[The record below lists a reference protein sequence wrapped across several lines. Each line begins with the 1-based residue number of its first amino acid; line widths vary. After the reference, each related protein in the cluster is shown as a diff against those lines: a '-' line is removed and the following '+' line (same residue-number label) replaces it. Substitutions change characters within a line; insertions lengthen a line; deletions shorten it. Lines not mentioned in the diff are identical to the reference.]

1 MQIYSRLPLF
11 HSEGSSG
18 RGCEGVQN
26 TRVPIKEET
35 SRGFI
40 SRSENLRDLTNSVS
54 IRKVVLAISRV
65 TGCPPNELLNKRRSQ
80 LVQPFRTL
88 MYLVCREYSWQPYT
102 EIGNALIRD
111 HTTIV
116 QGAKRGKLL
125 IKKSRKM
132 RRIYNEVIK
141 ELDVID
147 VC

>member
-11 HSEGSSG
+11 HQEGTDRG
-18 RGCEGVQN
+18 RCERVQD

-35 SRGFI
+35 SRGFV
-40 SRSENLRDLTNSVS
+40 SRNEDLRDLTQSVS

-65 TGCPPNELLNKRRSQ
+65 TGCPTNELLNKRRSQ

-88 MYLVCREYSWQPYT
+88 MYLVCREKTWQPFT
-102 EIGNALIRD
+102 EIGNALNRD
-111 HTTIV
+111 HATIL

-141 ELDVID
+141 ELDVA
-147 VC
+147 